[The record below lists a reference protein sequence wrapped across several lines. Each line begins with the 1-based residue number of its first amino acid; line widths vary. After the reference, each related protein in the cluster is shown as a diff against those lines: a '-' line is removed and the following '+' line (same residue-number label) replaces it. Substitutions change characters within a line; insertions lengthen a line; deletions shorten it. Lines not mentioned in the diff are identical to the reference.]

1 MPDDLR
7 FRNRYRIPSA
17 RLASWDYRWTG
28 VYHVTICTLGR
39 VCWFGEITGGQM
51 TPSREGDVVARE
63 WSAIPQIGPDV
74 LLDEWIVMPDHLHG
88 ILIFK
93 HRPKP
98 EPREEEASRL
108 PLSLGEVIAQ
118 FKSGVTKTIRWDL
131 KRPRFAWQ
139 ERFHDTI
146 LREPA
151 DLECVREYIRTNPA
165 RWKVK

>member
-1 MPDDLR
+1 MSDDLR

-39 VCWFGEITGGQM
+39 IGWFGEITGGRM
-51 TPSREGDVVARE
+51 TLSREGDWVARE
-63 WSAIPQIGPDV
+63 WSNIPQIGPYV

-88 ILIFK
+88 ILIFTN
-93 HRPKP
+93 RPKP
-98 EPREEEASRL
+98 EPREEEAEQL

-118 FKSGVTKTIRWDL
+118 FKSRATKAIRWDL
-131 KRPRFAWQ
+131 QRRRFAWQ
-139 ERFHDTI
+139 ERYHDTI

-151 DLECVREYIRTNPA
+151 DLERVREYIRTNPM
-165 RWKVK
+165 RWKAR